1 MSHPS
6 SPPEPELFAR
16 LAPLRPRLHRY
27 CARMVGSSLD
37 AEDLVQDAY
46 VKALLADGSAG
57 SIDNAEAWMFRVV
70 HNLALDHLRR
80 RQVRAIEDRCEDA
93 DVFADAFADP
103 RDEIA
108 RRQAG
113 SAALAVFMRLPA
125 LQRSAVILIDV
136 LEHSAADA
144 ASLLSTTVEA
154 LKSALQRG
162 RQNLRRWA
170 AEPAA
175 AVERLQ
181 PDVHRRLQ
189 NYAERFNAGDF
200 AGLQALLSDD
210 VEIDLVN
217 RVQVRGAA
225 ARQYFT
231 RYKQAEPWVA
241 SVGSVEGQPAVLLR
255 RPSDPPGQVR
265 SFLLPVWQG
274 DRIANIRDYL
284 FAPYV
289 LEGAIVTSA

>member
-1 MSHPS
+1 MN
-6 SPPEPELFAR
+6 PPPASELFNR

-46 VKALLADGSAG
+46 VKVLLVEDAAEP
-57 SIDNAEAWMFRVV
+57 IDNADAWMFRVV

-80 RQVRAIEDRCEDA
+80 RAVRSIEDACD
-93 DVFADAFADP
+93 DADAFADP
-103 RDEIA
+103 RDEVA

-113 SAALAVFMRLPA
+113 SAGLAVFMRLPA

-136 LEHSAADA
+136 LEHSAEEA

-162 RQNLRRWA
+162 RHNLRRQA

-175 AVERLQ
+175 EAERLQ
-181 PDVHRRLQ
+181 PEVRGRLQ
-189 NYAERFNAGDF
+189 NYVERFNAGDF

-217 RVQVRGAA
+217 RVRLRGEA
-225 ARQYFT
+225 ARPYFG
-231 RYKQAEPWVA
+231 RYAEAEPWVA
-241 SVGSVEGQPAVLLR
+241 AVGQVEGHPAVLLR
-255 RPSDPPGQVR
+255 RPSDRPDQVR
-265 SFLLPVWQG
+265 SFLLPVWRG
-274 DRIANIRDYL
+274 DRIASIRDYL

-289 LEGAIVTSA
+289 LESAVVAAP